1 MAEIILF
8 FHSQKVQMLMSLLQE
23 CCNIYS
29 FRSMKI
35 SVLASRPDILIGSM
49 YLGPLQK
56 NLFNLILGIISRS
69 PAKMC

>member
-1 MAEIILF
+1 
-8 FHSQKVQMLMSLLQE
+8 
-23 CCNIYS
+23 
-29 FRSMKI
+29 MKI